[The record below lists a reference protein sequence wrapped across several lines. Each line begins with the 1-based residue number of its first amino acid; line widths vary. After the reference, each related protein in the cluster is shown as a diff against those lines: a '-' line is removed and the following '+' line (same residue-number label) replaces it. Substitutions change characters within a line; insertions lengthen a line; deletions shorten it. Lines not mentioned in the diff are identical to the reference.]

1 MEKKEQIVSL
11 KSELSA
17 LVESKKKL
25 TRERVEY
32 KRRTPLGDGARF
44 PTLTRFWRGCR
55 DLKGGIRYTSLL
67 IAFLRGR
74 RYWTVE
80 RHATNEVDATYL
92 SNLSNGWLSVEQA
105 KAWLT
110 EIPSTEERSAFEA
123 HLRAAKER
131 ARAAKSARAAA
142 IVHARAAE

>member
-11 KSELSA
+11 KSKLSA
-17 LVESKKKL
+17 LVESKRKL

-32 KRRTPLGDGARF
+32 KRLTPVGDAARF
-44 PTLTRFWRGCR
+44 PTLSRFWRGCR
-55 DLKGGIRYTSLL
+55 DLKGEIRYTSLL

-80 RHATNEVDATYL
+80 RHTTNEVDATYL
-92 SNLSNGWLSVEQA
+92 SNLSKGWLSLEQA
-105 KAWLT
+105 NAWLM
-110 EIPSTEERSAFEA
+110 EVPSTEERSNFEA

-131 ARAAKSARAAA
+131 ARAARSTRAAA